1 MSRKP
6 QAGVALS
13 GLLMWVFI
21 IVFGGILGMK
31 VVPAVI
37 EYFTIVK
44 MVKAIA
50 AENPAGG
57 GATVADI
64 RKSFERR
71 SVVDRVTAINATDLD
86 ITKDGNAVIISFAY
100 SQKIHLVGPVSL
112 FIDFQGSA
120 SGNKGD

>member
-13 GLLMWVFI
+13 SFLMWVFI
-21 IVFGGILGMK
+21 VVFGGILGMK

-44 MVKAIA
+44 TVKAVA
-50 AENPAGG
+50 AESPAGG
-57 GATVADI
+57 ITVGDV
-64 RKSFERR
+64 RKSFDRR
-71 SVVDRVTAINATDLD
+71 ATIDAISSISGADLD
-86 ITKDGNAVIISFAY
+86 VTKDGGNVVISFSYAK
-100 SQKIHLVGPVSL
+100 KIHLVGPVSL